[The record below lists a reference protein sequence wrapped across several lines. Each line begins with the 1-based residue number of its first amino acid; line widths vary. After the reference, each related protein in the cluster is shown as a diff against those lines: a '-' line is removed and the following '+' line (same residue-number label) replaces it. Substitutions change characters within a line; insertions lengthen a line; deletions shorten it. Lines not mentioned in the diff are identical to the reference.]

1 MGKRDFDF
9 EGLAQALLSQ
19 CESLLVSW
27 FPSGKIRGHEF
38 VVGDLAGNPGESLS
52 INIRTGKWADF
63 SSGDKG
69 GDLVSLYAAI
79 HSLSQGNAAKRLSEQ
94 IGFTLSSER
103 ATTRPTTPAVSL
115 RLGVPPEGTAPPAM
129 ISPLHGEPS
138 ASWCYRNAAGEV
150 LFYVARYNTPD
161 GKKELRPYSF
171 DLESNKWVAKS
182 LPAPRPLYGL
192 ELLAQRPE
200 APVLIVEGEKAADA
214 ARVIAGRVYV
224 VITWPNGGKSVKNA
238 DWSPLYGR
246 KKILI
251 WPDNDDAGR
260 EAAALVASLLVMQCA
275 EVKIIDFDPTSC
287 RVGWDAADALESRH
301 DWNWFVAWA
310 KPCAKLVQRPVV
322 QPEVLPPPAPP
333 DPVNDESERVS
344 ESRMMLY
351 ERLGV
356 ACSEN
361 GNPICN
367 VDNTLRV
374 LEGWEAFKD
383 LVWFDEFHCK
393 YLTRWR
399 SEKVREWND
408 TDDLELLVWLQREI
422 GLRRIS
428 DSMVNQAVRVFANRH
443 PRNEPRDWMESLK
456 WDGEKRIDNA
466 FVKFFGTKDSA
477 YSRAASKNFW
487 ISLAARIFRPGCKAD
502 HMVILEGGQGK
513 FKSTALAVIGGKW
526 YSESHE
532 QVTSKDF
539 FASLQGSLIVEISEL
554 DAFSKAEV
562 NTIKKTITCQVDRF
576 RPPYGRSTQDFPR
589 QSIFVGSTN
598 DENYLQDH
606 TGGRRFWPI
615 RIGEIDVAGLT
626 ANREQLFAE
635 AVHRFKAGESWHEM
649 PKGETEF
656 EQEERRSSDI
666 WESII
671 DEFLFGRSQVTIED
685 IATAQSGLNIEKGR
699 LSRQDQK
706 RIVNVLR
713 VLGFERGRFYQ
724 GPKQVKGWVRR
735 DVGPDK

>member
-9 EGLAQALLSQ
+9 EGLAQALLGQ
-19 CESLLVSW
+19 IQSLLASW
-27 FPSGKIRGHEF
+27 LPSGKVVGHEF
-38 VVGDLAGNPGESLS
+38 VVGDLAGNPGSSLS
-52 INIRTGKWADF
+52 INLKTGKWADF

-69 GDLVSLYAAI
+69 GDLISLYAAI
-79 HSLSQGNAAKRLSEQ
+79 HSLSQGNAAKRLSEL
-94 IGFTLSSER
+94 IGFTLGGER

-138 ASWCYRNAAGEV
+138 ASWVYRNAAGEV
-150 LFYVARYNTPD
+150 LFYVARYNTAD

-171 DLESNKWVAKS
+171 DLESKKWVAKS
-182 LPAPRPLYGL
+182 LPSPRPLYGL
-192 ELLAQRPE
+192 DLLAQRPD

-214 ARVIAGRVYV
+214 ARVIAGKVYV

-238 DWSPLYGR
+238 DWEPLRGR

-260 EAAALVASLLVMQCA
+260 EAAAQVASILVMHCG
-275 EVKIIDFDPTSC
+275 EVKVIDFEPTSC
-287 RVGWDAADALESRH
+287 RVGWDAADALESRL
-301 DWNWFVAWA
+301 DWSWFVAWA
-310 KPCAKLVQRPVV
+310 KPCAKLIPKPVV
-322 QPEVLPPPAPP
+322 QAEVMPPPAAP
-333 DPVNDESERVS
+333 DPVNDESERIS

-351 ERLGV
+351 DRLGI

-374 LEGWEAFKD
+374 LEGYEAFKD
-383 LVWFDEFHCK
+383 LVWYDEFHCK

-399 SEKVREWND
+399 AERVREWSD
-408 TDDLELLVWLQREI
+408 TDDLEMLVWLQREV

-428 DSMVNQAVRVFANRH
+428 DSMVNQAIRVFANRH
-443 PRNEPRDWMESLK
+443 PRNEPRDWMSTLK
-456 WDGEKRIDNA
+456 WDGTPRIDEA
-466 FVKFFGTKDSA
+466 FVKFFGAKDSA
-477 YSRAASKNFW
+477 YARAASKNFW
-487 ISLAARIFRPGCKAD
+487 ISMAARIFRPGCKAD

-513 FKSTALAVIGGKW
+513 FKSTALSVIGGSW
-526 YSESHE
+526 YAESHE

-562 NTIKKTITCQVDRF
+562 NTIKKVITCQVDRF
-576 RPPYGRSTQDFPR
+576 RPPYGRSTQSFPR

-615 RIGEIDVAGLT
+615 RIGEIDVPGLID
-626 ANREQLFAE
+626 ARSQLFAE
-635 AVHRFKAGESWHEM
+635 AVHRFNAGETWHEM
-649 PKGETEF
+649 PKGETEL
-656 EQEERRSSDI
+656 EQEERRSSDV

-699 LSRQDQK
+699 ISKQDQK

-724 GPKQVKGWVRR
+724 GAKQVKGWVKKTV
-735 DVGPDK
+735 D